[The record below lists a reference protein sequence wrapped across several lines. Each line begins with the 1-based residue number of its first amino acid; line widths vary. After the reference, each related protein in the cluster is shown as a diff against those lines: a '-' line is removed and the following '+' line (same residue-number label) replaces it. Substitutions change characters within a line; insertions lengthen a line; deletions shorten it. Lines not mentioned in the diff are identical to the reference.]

1 MIVLLLSISI
11 CVAWLCLFGWMANVM
26 HETFVLA
33 SEIDRKLVF
42 LMQQRHSETFG
53 RWISTDTRDSDMSG
67 DSTHVRQ
74 QSSVAST

>member
-1 MIVLLLSISI
+1 MIVLLLSVSI
-11 CVAWLCLFGWMANVM
+11 CVVWLCLFGWMANMINEIFITV
-26 HETFVLA
+26 
-33 SEIDRKLVF
+33 SEIDRKVVF

-53 RWISTDTRDSDMSG
+53 EWSGMSGTLSG